1 MNTQIIHAV
10 SATEI
15 SDYKL
20 CIAIDDGTRQEI
32 DFKPFLASA
41 LHPDIRAYLDPLRF
55 SSFRIEQGDLVWGDY
70 DLCFPII
77 DLYKNQLVKSSS
89 LEQAA

>member
-15 SDYKL
+15 GDYKL
-20 CIAIDDGTRQEI
+20 GIAFDDGTMQEI

-41 LHPDIRAYLDPLRF
+41 LHPDIRSYLDPLRF
-55 SSFRIEQGDLVWGDY
+55 SSFRIEYGDLVWGDY
-70 DLCFPII
+70 DFCFPIF

>member
-1 MNTQIIHAV
+1 MAVFGTAYTFIDAHGVTTKTVQPPTQDA
-10 SATEI
+10 
-15 SDYKL
+15 
-20 CIAIDDGTRQEI
+20 
-32 DFKPFLASA
+32 
-41 LHPDIRAYLDPLRF
+41 DIRRAMPWRNPICHPSVMFRRMAVLEVGGYLGGLHA
-55 SSFRIEQGDLVWGDY
+55 EDY